1 MSKEGEVSCREY
13 LHLPLLD
20 RNGRKGLHGRR
31 DCLIFPLDRKVCR
44 KGEVITIF
52 PLDRKIYRKGEVVII
67 SPMDRKG
74 YRKGEVV
81 TISPLDRK
89 GYRKGEVVTISS
101 LHRKLY
107 RKGKV
112 GLEQQGMFATVSVTT
127 ENSKYHES
135 VDVDTLL
142 YSYLLGR

>member
-20 RNGRKGLHGRR
+20 RNGRKGLHGSR
-31 DCLIFPLDRKVCR
+31 DCLIFPLDLRVYR

-52 PLDRKIYRKGEVVII
+52 PLDPKIYRKGEVVI
-67 SPMDRKG
+67 
-74 YRKGEVV
+74 
-81 TISPLDRK
+81 ISPLDRK
-89 GYRKGEVVTISS
+89 GYRKGEVVTISP

-142 YSYLLGR
+142 YSHLLGR

>member
-31 DCLIFPLDRKVCR
+31 DCLIFPLDRRVYR

-67 SPMDRKG
+67 SPLDRKG

-81 TISPLDRK
+81 TISPLD
-89 GYRKGEVVTISS
+89 
-101 LHRKLY
+101 RKLY

-135 VDVDTLL
+135 ADVGTLL

>member
-1 MSKEGEVSCREY
+1 MW
-13 LHLPLLD
+13 
-20 RNGRKGLHGRR
+20 
-31 DCLIFPLDRKVCR
+31 
-44 KGEVITIF
+44 
-52 PLDRKIYRKGEVVII
+52 VVTI
-67 SPMDRKG
+67 SPLHRKG

-81 TISPLDRK
+81 TISQLQRKGYRKDEVVTISPLHRK
-89 GYRKGEVVTISS
+89 GYRKGEVVTISA

-135 VDVDTLL
+135 VDADTLL
-142 YSYLLGR
+142 YSYLLDR